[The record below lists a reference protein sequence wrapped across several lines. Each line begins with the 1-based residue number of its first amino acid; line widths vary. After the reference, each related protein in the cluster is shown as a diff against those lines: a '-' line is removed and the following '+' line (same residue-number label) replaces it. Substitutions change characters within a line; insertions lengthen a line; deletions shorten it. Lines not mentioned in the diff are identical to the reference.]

1 MPDGPFWLIYDNF
14 FIQIYFKNGEIIKE
28 DVLLINIQKK
38 QVFVGNLKNNTYI
51 LETQS
56 PDINDIRFK
65 QYECMK
71 ILKIPEK
78 PNPIIPKYKNDT
90 KIRLPLKIFALPQE
104 HRIMVRPSKIL
115 NYNRIAKTGSVGIM
129 HLLGNLRNF

>member
-1 MPDGPFWLIYDNF
+1 MPDGPFWLIHDNF
-14 FIQIYFKNGEIIKE
+14 FIQIYFKNGKIIKD

-38 QVFVGNLKNNTYI
+38 IVFVGNLVNNTYI

-56 PDINDIRFK
+56 QVINDISFG

-78 PNPIIPKYKNDT
+78 LKPIIPQYKNNS
-90 KIRLPLKIFALPQE
+90 KIRLPLKVFALPQE

-115 NYNRIAKTGSVGIM
+115 NYNRDGAYWINITEFPF
-129 HLLGNLRNF
+129 LL